1 MSVRYPSHFEQL
13 FGFGIITTPHPPYH
27 RENVGHRLHL
37 FEFDAQGPEEV
48 VPVLHERHHCAESD
62 ERLFMRRSAIEMCE
76 WNGKNY
82 YFNNRKCFA
91 NSMLENG
98 LLECVD

>member
-1 MSVRYPSHFEQL
+1 MARYRVNYGE
-13 FGFGIITTPHPPYH
+13 I
-27 RENVGHRLHL
+27 

-82 YFNNRKCFA
+82 YFNSRKHFA
-91 NSMLENG
+91 SSMIENG

>member
-1 MSVRYPSHFEQL
+1 
-13 FGFGIITTPHPPYH
+13 
-27 RENVGHRLHL
+27 
-37 FEFDAQGPEEV
+37 
-48 VPVLHERHHCAESD
+48 
-62 ERLFMRRSAIEMCE
+62 MRRSAIEMCE